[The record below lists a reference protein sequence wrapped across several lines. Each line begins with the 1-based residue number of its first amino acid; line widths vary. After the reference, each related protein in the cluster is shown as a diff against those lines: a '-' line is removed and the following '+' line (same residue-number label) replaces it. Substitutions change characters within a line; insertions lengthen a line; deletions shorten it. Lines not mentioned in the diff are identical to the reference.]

1 MRNPSRPW
9 HRNAVQKAVVY
20 ALMGALV
27 LPVNFSAHAANHAL
41 TAVADVNTID
51 YVVNVDWDYDSPPT
65 QANNPNQRLDRDYIM
80 AVLRVAAQSIFTM
93 TEGRHRIGNVFI
105 YRNKQFGQNV
115 NIQMIN
121 TDDRSAANVG
131 GFGTRNATSLNHLS
145 FQKSPESINALGKVI
160 AHELGHYTYGLLD
173 EYVEEGKA
181 LDPKDFGS
189 PSGTDNPKNTIMNN
203 HLGFVS
209 LSTPTDYAD
218 PATRQTA
225 QARVYATGT
234 GLAGGSA
241 WETLTRPADQDPAG
255 ARGYTRTFFE
265 AFRGIN
271 PNTLQ
276 LTRPVDGF
284 DAKLNFIFAPNP
296 VFRDVLIVD
305 RSLPADRFASL
316 IQAAKALVSQA
327 GANTQFAVVVSPGA
341 AAPVLGYTAST
352 IEGKA
357 AIVSALDAIT
367 PDTASTFDGLAAFT
381 QSLNLLAAV
390 RQRGDMSTLHVLT
403 GTEATLPVEAATS
416 ARTARVSVNPL
427 GITGGSP
434 AQGVQR
440 REQARAQS
448 AAGNVVNLTQ
458 LANQTGGSYN
468 SAKNGAEAAKD
479 LVRSAKETHAESY
492 ASIAL
497 DQSLPLAANAQ
508 FNSAFRVASAAT
520 DGQVRVELFFDPADA
535 AKLQFS
541 LVAPNG
547 SVYSP
552 TSLPSGISFDNDAK
566 EGVVSFSID
575 KDVANRV
582 GQWTARVRASAAMV
596 DGIGLEASS
605 DARIALSA
613 TVSGGSV
620 GAAGNLAIRAVLG
633 GEKSIRTAAVT
644 AEVYDEAGSLVLAN
658 VALRDDGV
666 SPDKRANDGEYTVS
680 LADRLP
686 PGEYSVLLKAQ
697 TNANSRIASL
707 GALIKGARNEELPVE
722 LLTRYSDVSFTLESG
737 ASGVLAPVTPVPS
750 VPPVTSTTP
759 TVPTTPGTVTT
770 TVPVATSTAP
780 TPTPGTTL
788 PVTTPSASA
797 TPGAPS
803 APGATDDGGGCTV
816 NARGRDG
823 SLVLLLMAALAGW
836 ALRRPR
842 KHANAGSSAGNQ
854 VV

>member
-440 REQARAQS
+440 REQARAGEHEYQ
-448 AAGNVVNLTQ
+448 AGDEPGPGEHFGGLCRGP
-458 LANQTGGSYN
+458 TGGSQGRDEQRDDQELHPEQDHCAYPD
-468 SAKNGAEAAKD
+468 A
-479 LVRSAKETHAESY
+479 LETHGEQFRDGDL
-492 ASIAL
+492 ASARC
-497 DQSLPLAANAQ
+497 SH
-508 FNSAFRVASAAT
+508 RVARAG
-520 DGQVRVELFFDPADA
+520 D
-535 AKLQFS
+535 
-541 LVAPNG
+541 
-547 SVYSP
+547 
-552 TSLPSGISFDNDAK
+552 
-566 EGVVSFSID
+566 VVG
-575 KDVANRV
+575 R
-582 GQWTARVRASAAMV
+582 GP
-596 DGIGLEASS
+596 
-605 DARIALSA
+605 
-613 TVSGGSV
+613 GG
-620 GAAGNLAIRAVLG
+620 
-633 GEKSIRTAAVT
+633 
-644 AEVYDEAGSLVLAN
+644 
-658 VALRDDGV
+658 GV
-666 SPDKRANDGEYTVS
+666 SRRGAPPAPHDGAGQGCAHRE
-680 LADRLP
+680 
-686 PGEYSVLLKAQ
+686 
-697 TNANSRIASL
+697 
-707 GALIKGARNEELPVE
+707 GAKQERGREELHRGRP
-722 LLTRYSDVSFTLESG
+722 
-737 ASGVLAPVTPVPS
+737 GVP
-750 VPPVTSTTP
+750 
-759 TVPTTPGTVTT
+759 
-770 TVPVATSTAP
+770 
-780 TPTPGTTL
+780 
-788 PVTTPSASA
+788 
-797 TPGAPS
+797 
-803 APGATDDGGGCTV
+803 
-816 NARGRDG
+816 GRDG
-823 SLVLLLMAALAGW
+823 HQRVVDHRHRRHQAQSHQRGHRSQGLAQAHGAPLEPLRGREHEPQTRERQTEHDLPGQPRGVQVAEHVQRVHHVVHVQHRRAQAEHQGGTDRVQGRVGDLVDRRRTEPARSEHLHQAQHDERAHAHLTKHGEDDHRQLMGVHGFRAPQGWPRTRYRTRWAARHG
-836 ALRRPR
+836 
-842 KHANAGSSAGNQ
+842 GG
-854 VV
+854 